1 MPFTIRR
8 LANGVCRFT
17 TELDSSKTGLRIKRK
32 VLADDGKIAVYRLPD
47 CMEAVDSADGRGLP
61 IIRHASLGPFILDIL
76 LEAGHQMKKKH
87 LIAYDNLKKD
97 LDHKKD
103 PDLCQPFLEASNNA
117 TEAAKAGFP
126 YLARD
131 LAAIRSH
138 VDSVYNSWCVAARE
152 IKKSSP
158 QNISPQKSTPK
169 KGRKHLSNQGDA
181 MFDITKQFAHGPNN
195 LSPFTTAVDDIKASY
210 AYERYHS
217 WQKADYFAFNMAFK
231 HLTIIK
237 ARAKGPVGM
246 TLSFG
251 ESMTMSTSLLRA
263 MEAAQEPLG

>member
-1 MPFTIRR
+1 
-8 LANGVCRFT
+8 
-17 TELDSSKTGLRIKRK
+17 
-32 VLADDGKIAVYRLPD
+32 
-47 CMEAVDSADGRGLP
+47 MEAADSADGKGLP

-76 LEAGHQMKKKH
+76 LEAGHQMKDKH

-97 LDHKKD
+97 LDLKKD
-103 PDLCQPFLEASNNA
+103 PDLCRPFLEASNNA
-117 TEAAKAGFP
+117 TEATKAGFP

-138 VDSVYNSWCVAARE
+138 VDSVYNSWCVAAGE
-152 IKKSSP
+152 LKKS
-158 QNISPQKSTPK
+158 SPQKSTPK
-169 KGRKHLSNQGDA
+169 KGRKHSSNQGDA
-181 MFDITKQFAHGPNN
+181 MFDIAKQFAHCPNN
-195 LSPFTTAVDDIKASY
+195 LSPFTSTVDDIKASY

-217 WQKADYFAFNMAFK
+217 WHKPDYFAFGMAFK

-251 ESMTMSTSLLRA
+251 ESMTMSASLLRA
-263 MEAAQEPLG
+263 MEAAQEPPG